1 MANTIRIKRRNS
13 GGTGAPGTLQSG
25 ELAFNDVDN
34 TLYYGRGDN
43 GSGVATS
50 RPAIAGDGAFVALA
64 GTQTI
69 TGNKTF
75 SGTVSLGSSA
85 TATTPGTGSNDT
97 TVATTAFVV
106 SKTTGFGTG
115 TVTSVGLSLPSFIS
129 VSNSPVTTSGTLTG
143 TLAAQPANQI
153 FAGPSI
159 GSSAAPTFR
168 TLVADDVP
176 SINFLNIGGNLS
188 LSNFRIT
195 SLSEPINASD
205 AATKNYVDTTAQGI
219 HTHTSCRMA
228 TAAAL
233 PTCTY
238 ANGSSGVGATLTA
251 TANGAL
257 TVDGVTVATNDR
269 ILVKNQDASQLQNGV
284 YVVTNTGSAGA
295 PFVLTRATDMD
306 QASEFPASFEF
317 VEEGS
322 TNADSGWICTTNE
335 PITVGTTAITFTQFS
350 GAGQITAG
358 NGLTKTGNTLS
369 VLSAN
374 AARIA
379 VSGSGVDLATVTTTT
394 PTGSAGTSF
403 VSAVATD
410 GYGRVTSVTTSPAV
424 VASTSA
430 AGIVQL
436 TDSASTTSST
446 LAATATAVKAA
457 KDVADGAL
465 SRSSGGTMSGKI
477 TMKASDTTA
486 PYNIPQG
493 TQDPTSPVT
502 GDFWNNG
509 GNLFL
514 RDASKNNRILWA
526 DLGNLTATVSPAQG
540 GTGATSFTAG
550 ALLKGNG
557 TSAIL
562 TATAGTDFVKPG
574 TLTVG
579 EVLLAA
585 STTSDASLNIA
596 TGVDPTSPA
605 AGDVWSTG
613 TALKFRN
620 SVSATKTFAFLD
632 SNITGTAAGLSATLA
647 VGFGG
652 TGATTLTGYVKGN
665 GTSAMTAAATIPNTD
680 ITGLGTMSTQ
690 AASNVSITGGTIDGI
705 VLDGGTF

>member
-13 GGTGAPGTLQSG
+13 GGTGAPTTLQSG
-25 ELAFNDVDN
+25 ELAFNDVNN
-34 TLYYGRGDN
+34 TLYIGRGDN

-50 RPAIAGDGAFVALA
+50 IPAIAGDGSFVSLA

-69 TGNKTF
+69 SGAKTF
-75 SGTVSLGSSA
+75 SGTVNLGSSA

-115 TVTSVGLSLPSFIS
+115 TVTSVGLSLPSFIT
-129 VSNSPVTTSGTLTG
+129 VTGSPVTTSGTLTG
-143 TLAAQPANQI
+143 TLAAQSANQI

-188 LSNFRIT
+188 LSSFRIT
-195 SLSEPINASD
+195 NLSEPINASD
-205 AATKNYVDTTAQGI
+205 AATKNYVDATAQGI

-257 TVDGVTVATNDR
+257 SVDGITVATNDR
-269 ILVKNQDASQLQNGV
+269 ILVKNQASALQNGI

-306 QASEFPASFEF
+306 QAAEFPASFEF

-335 PITVGTTAITFTQFS
+335 PITVGTTPIDFTQFS

-436 TDSASTTSST
+436 SDATNSTAVDR
-446 LAATATAVKAA
+446 AATANAVKVT

-562 TATAGTDFVKPG
+562 TATAGTDFVKAG

-579 EVLLAA
+579 EVFFAA
-585 STTSDASLNIA
+585 STASDASFNIA
-596 TGVDPTSPA
+596 TGIDPTSPV

-613 TALKFRN
+613 TAVKFRN
-620 SVSATKTFAFLD
+620 SVSSTKTFAFLD